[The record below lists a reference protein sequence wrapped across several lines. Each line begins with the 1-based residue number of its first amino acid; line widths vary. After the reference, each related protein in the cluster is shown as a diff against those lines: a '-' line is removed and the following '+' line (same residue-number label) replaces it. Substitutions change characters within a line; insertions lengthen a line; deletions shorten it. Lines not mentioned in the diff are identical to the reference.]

1 MDTNKKLYLK
11 LLTSSFTLSA
21 FTFGGGYVII
31 SMMKRKFTDQLHWLE
46 ENEMLDLAA
55 IAQSSPG
62 AVAVNA
68 AVLLGWRLGGFPGAL
83 VCLIGTILPPL
94 ILLSVI
100 SVFYTAFRENV
111 VIAALL
117 RGMQAGVAA
126 VIADVV
132 IDMGSG
138 LFRRRQ
144 WDSVLL
150 MAAAFIATV
159 WFHVN
164 VMYLILGCIGIGIL
178 RIGWNSRRKKEDAA

>member
-11 LLTSSFTLSA
+11 LFGSSFTLSA

-144 WDSVLL
+144 WGSVLL